1 MKNCNECRKQNQ
13 TGVFVGPDPLMEA
26 IRRDVRERIEKII
39 TEERDAYLG
48 AGDYERTEERRGY
61 RHGAKEREISTPE
74 GHVELAVPRGRLFR
88 ADGDKMDEWHS
99 HILPRYARRA
109 KSIDRALI
117 GMYLGGVNT
126 RRVKAVLRP
135 LLRGTPLS
143 KSAISRLVSRLTLA
157 FKEWQ
162 KRSLSAWKFQYA
174 YLDAIFVKSR
184 FNGRV
189 SSIPILAVIG
199 VSAKGEKVLISL
211 SAKGSESSEAWQ
223 GVVGDLV
230 ARGLKKPKLVIID
243 GGQGLR
249 AAVERVWPQADVQRC
264 AVHKLRNLLSH
275 APKHAHD
282 EIRDDFHAIVY
293 ASDFEIAETAYEAMV
308 KKWRKQGA
316 AVAESLEEAGKEL
329 LTFFRYPESQ
339 WKALR
344 TTNAIERLNLEFRRR
359 VKTQASFPSQESTLI
374 LMFGL
379 VASGLVVMNRIHG
392 WEDMAHS
399 SSPLRPNPEAMRIIE
414 KDMLMAA

>member
-1 MKNCNECRKQNQ
+1 MKDCKKCKEEEKS
-13 TGVFVGPDPLMEA
+13 GILAGKDALEEA
-26 IRRDVRERIEKII
+26 IQRDVREKIERVLQ
-39 TEERDAYLG
+39 EEVDAYLG
-48 AGDYERTEERRGY
+48 AGSYERVAGRMGY
-61 RHGAKEREISTPE
+61 RHGTKERDISTTA
-74 GHVELAVPRGRLFR
+74 GRYKLTVPRARLF
-88 ADGDKMDEWHS
+88 DGKGEEEEWHS
-99 HILPRYARRA
+99 HILPRYAKRA

-117 GMYLGGVNT
+117 RMYLGGVNT

-143 KSAISRLVSRLTLA
+143 KSAISRLVSRLTSV

-162 KRSLSAWKFQYA
+162 KRPLAEWKFQYV
-174 YLDAIFVKSR
+174 YLDAIYVKSR

-189 SSIPILAVIG
+189 SSVPILAVIG

-211 SAKGSESSEAWQ
+211 SAKGSESQEAWQ
-223 GVVGDLV
+223 GVTEDLV
-230 ARGLKKPKLVIID
+230 SRGLKNPQLVIID

-249 AAVERVWPQADVQRC
+249 LAVQHTWRDADVQRC

-293 ASDFEIAETAYEAMV
+293 AEDFDKAETAYDSMV
-308 KKWRKQGA
+308 KKWRKQGSS
-316 AVAESLEEAGKEL
+316 VAESLEEAGKEL

-359 VKTQASFPSQESTLI
+359 VKTQASFPTQESALI
-374 LMFGL
+374 LMFGM
-379 VASGLVVMNRIHG
+379 VASGIVVMRRIDG
-392 WEDMAHS
+392 VEDMFHLA
-399 SSPLRPNPEAMRIIE
+399 SPKRPNPEARVVE
-414 KDMLMAA
+414 KEEMLMAA

>member
-1 MKNCNECRKQNQ
+1 MKDCNRCRAEKE
-13 TGVFVGPDPLMEA
+13 TGFWVGKDALEEA
-26 IRRDVRERIEKII
+26 IQRDVREKIERVLQ
-39 TEERDAYLG
+39 EEVDAYLG
-48 AGDYERTEERRGY
+48 AGAYERVTARVGY
-61 RHGAKEREISTPE
+61 RHGTKERDISTSA
-74 GHVELAVPRGRLFR
+74 GRYSLKVPRARLF
-88 ADGDKMDEWHS
+88 DGNGGEEEWHS
-99 HILPRYARRA
+99 HILPRYAKRS

-143 KSAISRLVSRLTLA
+143 KSAISRLVSRLTSA

-162 KRSLSAWKFQYA
+162 KRPLAAWKFQYA
-174 YLDAIFVKSR
+174 YLDAIYVKSR

-189 SSIPILAVIG
+189 SSVPILAVIG
-199 VSAKGEKVLISL
+199 VSARGEKVLISL

-223 GVVGDLV
+223 GVLDDLA

-243 GGQGLR
+243 GGKGLR
-249 AAVERVWPQADVQRC
+249 TAVEQVWREADVQRC

-293 ASDFEIAETAYEAMV
+293 ASDFGKAETAYGAMV

-359 VKTQASFPSQESTLI
+359 VKTQASFPNQESALI
-374 LMFGL
+374 LMYGL
-379 VASGLVVMNRIHG
+379 VAGGIVKMRRIDG
-392 WEDMAHS
+392 AEDLFQTS
-399 SSPLRPNPEAMRIIE
+399 TPLRPNPEAMVVE
-414 KDMLMAA
+414 KEEMLMAA

>member
-1 MKNCNECRKQNQ
+1 MKDCNRCTAEKKA
-13 TGVFVGPDPLMEA
+13 GLLAGKDALEEA
-26 IRRDVRERIEKII
+26 IQRDVREKIERVLQ
-39 TEERDAYLG
+39 EEVDACLG
-48 AGDYERTEERRGY
+48 AGAYERVTARMGY
-61 RHGAKEREISTPE
+61 RHGTKERDISTSA
-74 GHVELAVPRGRLFR
+74 GRYKLNVPRARLF
-88 ADGDKMDEWHS
+88 DENGGEEEWHS
-99 HILPRYARRA
+99 HILPRYAKRS

-143 KSAISRLVSRLTLA
+143 KSAISRLVSRLTSA

-162 KRSLSAWKFQYA
+162 KRPLAAWKFQYA
-174 YLDAIFVKSR
+174 YLDAIYVKSR

-189 SSIPILAVIG
+189 SSVPILAVIG
-199 VSAKGEKVLISL
+199 VSARGEKVLLSL

-223 GVVGDLV
+223 GVLDDL
-230 ARGLKKPKLVIID
+230 AMRGLKKPKLVIID

-249 AAVERVWPQADVQRC
+249 TAVEHVWRSADVQRC

-275 APKHAHD
+275 APKQAHD

-293 ASDFEIAETAYEAMV
+293 AEDFDKAGTAYDTMV

-329 LTFFRYPESQ
+329 LTFFRYPQSQ

-344 TTNAIERLNLEFRRR
+344 TTNTIERLNLEFRRR
-359 VKTQASFPSQESTLI
+359 VKTQASFPTQEAALI

-379 VASGLVVMNRIHG
+379 VAGGIVKMRRIDG
-392 WEDMAHS
+392 AEDMFQSA
-399 SSPLRPNPEAMRIIE
+399 SPMRPNPEAMVVE
-414 KDMLMAA
+414 KKEMLMAA

>member
-1 MKNCNECRKQNQ
+1 MKNCNQCEEEKK
-13 TGVFVGPDPLMEA
+13 TGLLEGKDALTEA
-26 IRRDVRERIEKII
+26 IQRDVHEKIERILQ
-39 TEERDAYLG
+39 EEVDAYLG
-48 AGDYERTEERRGY
+48 AGAYERVTERLGY
-61 RHGAKEREISTPE
+61 RHGTKERDISTPV
-74 GHVELAVPRGRLFR
+74 GRYNLKVPRARLF
-88 ADGDKMDEWHS
+88 DGNGGEQEWHS
-99 HILPRYARRA
+99 HILPRYAKRA

-126 RRVKAVLRP
+126 RRVKTVLRP

-143 KSAISRLVSRLTLA
+143 KSAISRLVHRLTSV

-162 KRSLSAWKFQYA
+162 KRPLSVWKFQYV
-174 YLDAIFVKSR
+174 YLDAIYVKSR

-189 SSIPILAVIG
+189 SSVPILAVIG

-223 GVVGDLV
+223 GVVDDLV
-230 ARGLKKPKLVIID
+230 ARGLKNPKLVIID

-282 EIRDDFHAIVY
+282 GIRDDFHAIVY
-293 ASDFEIAETAYEAMV
+293 ASDFGGAEAAYDAMV
-308 KKWRKQGA
+308 RKWRKQGSS
-316 AVAESLEEAGKEL
+316 VAESLEEAGKEL

-359 VKTQASFPSQESTLI
+359 VKTQASFPSQESALI

-379 VASGLVVMNRIHG
+379 VASGLVTMRRIDG
-392 WEDMAHS
+392 AEDMAQFS
-399 SSPLRPNPEAMRIIE
+399 VPVGPNPTARMIIE
-414 KDMLMAA
+414 KEMLMAA

>member
-1 MKNCNECRKQNQ
+1 MKDCNECRKQNQ
-13 TGVFVGPDPLMEA
+13 LGFRGPDPLMEA
-26 IRRDVRERIEKII
+26 VRRDIRERIEKII
-39 TEERDAYLG
+39 EEERDAYLE
-48 AGDYERTEERRGY
+48 AGDYERAEQRRGY
-61 RHGAKEREISTPE
+61 RHGTKEREISTPD
-74 GHVELAVPRGRLFR
+74 GRVELAVPRGRLFTT
-88 ADGDKMDEWHS
+88 DGEKMEEWHS

-109 KSIDRALI
+109 KSIDQALI

-126 RRVKAVLRP
+126 RRVKTVLRP

-143 KSAISRLVSRLTLA
+143 KSAISRLVSRITSA

-162 KRSLSAWKFQYA
+162 KRPLSAWKFQYA
-174 YLDAIFVKSR
+174 YMDAIYVKSR

-189 SSIPILAVIG
+189 SSVPILAVIG

-211 SAKGSESSEAWQ
+211 SAKGSESSDAWQ
-223 GVVGDLV
+223 GVVDDLV

-249 AAVERVWPQADVQRC
+249 AAIGRVWPDADVQRC

-293 ASDFEIAETAYEAMV
+293 ASNFGKAEAAYEAMV

-339 WKALR
+339 WRALR

-359 VKTQASFPSQESTLI
+359 VKTQASFPTQESALV

-392 WEDMAHS
+392 WEDMAQ
-399 SSPLRPNPEAMRIIE
+399 SPSPIRPNPEAMMIIE
-414 KDMLMAA
+414 KEMLMAA

>member
-1 MKNCNECRKQNQ
+1 MKNCNQCNEEKK
-13 TGVFVGPDPLMEA
+13 TGMWNGKDALTEA
-26 IRRDVRERIEKII
+26 IQRDVHEKLERILQ
-39 TEERDAYLG
+39 EEVDAYLG
-48 AGDYERTEERRGY
+48 AGAYERVTERMGY
-61 RHGAKEREISTPE
+61 RHGTKERDISTPV
-74 GHVELAVPRGRLFR
+74 GRYKLNVPRARLF
-88 ADGDKMDEWHS
+88 DGKGGEEEWHS
-99 HILPRYARRA
+99 HILPRYAKRA

-143 KSAISRLVSRLTLA
+143 KSSISRLVSRLTSA

-162 KRSLSAWKFQYA
+162 KRPLAAWKFQYA
-174 YLDAIFVKSR
+174 YLDAIYVKSR

-189 SSIPILAVIG
+189 SSVPILAVIG
-199 VSAKGEKVLISL
+199 VSLRGEKVLISL

-223 GVVGDLV
+223 GVLEDLA

-243 GGQGLR
+243 GGKGLR
-249 AAVERVWPQADVQRC
+249 AAVEQVWRQADVQRC

-275 APKHAHD
+275 APKRAHD

-293 ASDFEIAETAYEAMV
+293 AEDFGKAEVAYDAMV

-359 VKTQASFPSQESTLI
+359 VKTQASFPNQESALI
-374 LMFGL
+374 LMYGL
-379 VASGLVVMNRIHG
+379 VASGIVKMRRIDG
-392 WEDMAHS
+392 AEDLFHAS
-399 SSPLRPNPEAMRIIE
+399 TPERPNPEVMIVKKE
-414 KDMLMAA
+414 EMLMAA

>member
-1 MKNCNECRKQNQ
+1 MKDCNQCNEEKK
-13 TGVFVGPDPLMEA
+13 TGMWSGKDALTEA
-26 IRRDVRERIEKII
+26 IQRDVHEKLERILQ
-39 TEERDAYLG
+39 EEVDAYLG
-48 AGDYERTEERRGY
+48 AGAYERVTKRMGY
-61 RHGAKEREISTPE
+61 RHGTKERDISTPV
-74 GHVELAVPRGRLFR
+74 GRYKLNVPRARLF
-88 ADGDKMDEWHS
+88 DGKGGEEEWHS
-99 HILPRYARRA
+99 HILPRYAKRA

-143 KSAISRLVSRLTLA
+143 KSAISRLVSRLTSA

-162 KRSLSAWKFQYA
+162 KRPLAAWKFQYA

-189 SSIPILAVIG
+189 SSVPILAVIG
-199 VSAKGEKVLISL
+199 VSARGDKVLISL
-211 SAKGSESSEAWQ
+211 SAKGSESAEAWK
-223 GVVGDLV
+223 GVVEDLA
-230 ARGLKKPKLVIID
+230 ARGLKKPRLVIID

-249 AAVERVWPQADVQRC
+249 AAVEQVWPNADVQRC

-275 APKHAHD
+275 SPKHAHD

-293 ASDFEIAETAYEAMV
+293 AADFGKAETAYDAMV

-359 VKTQASFPSQESTLI
+359 VKTQASFPNQESALI
-374 LMFGL
+374 LMYGL
-379 VASGLVVMNRIHG
+379 VASGIVKMRRIDG
-392 WEDMAHS
+392 AEDLFHAS
-399 SSPLRPNPEAMRIIE
+399 TPERPNPEAMIVE
-414 KDMLMAA
+414 KEEMLMAA

>member
-1 MKNCNECRKQNQ
+1 MKNCSQCSGEKG
-13 TGVFVGPDPLMEA
+13 TEMWGGKDELTEA
-26 IRRDVRERIEKII
+26 IQRDVREKIERVL
-39 TEERDAYLG
+39 EEEVDGYLG
-48 AGDYERTEERRGY
+48 AGAYERVAGRLGY
-61 RHGAKEREISTPE
+61 RHGTKERDISTPV
-74 GHVELAVPRGRLFR
+74 GRYKLNVPRARLF
-88 ADGDKMDEWHS
+88 DGNGGEEEWHS

-143 KSAISRLVSRLTLA
+143 KSAISRLVGRLTSA

-162 KRSLSAWKFQYA
+162 KRPLSAWKFQYV
-174 YLDAIFVKSR
+174 YLDAIYVKSR

-223 GVVGDLV
+223 GVVDDLA
-230 ARGLKKPKLVIID
+230 ARGLKKPKLVIVD

-249 AAVERVWPQADVQRC
+249 AAIERAWPQADVQRC
-264 AVHKLRNLLSH
+264 TVHKLRNLLSH

-293 ASDFEIAETAYEAMV
+293 APDLGEAETAYDAMV

-329 LTFFRYPESQ
+329 LTFFHYPESQ

-359 VKTQASFPSQESTLI
+359 VKTQASFPTQDSVLI

-392 WEDMAHS
+392 WEDMTQS
-399 SSPLRPNPEAMRIIE
+399 SSPMRPNPEATMIVE
-414 KDMLMAA
+414 KEMSMAA